1 MRISDWSS
9 DVCSS
14 DLNDLA
20 DRVGDG
26 RAEKPVLAQSDV
38 ERRQVDKSMADRGIG
53 AQLGA
58 VQGEIDRPHM
68 TRERE
73 QATADDEDLDHRNG
87 MDPLRPEQQRHEIPR
102 DRKSVV
108 EGKSVSVRVDLCGRS
123 IVKKKTE

>member
-1 MRISDWSS
+1 MQQLPPRSTLTDQLLPYTTPFRTE
-9 DVCSS
+9 VQAAHQH
-14 DLNDLA
+14 NDLA

-73 QATADDEDLDHRNG
+73 QATADRSEEHTSELQSLMRTYYAVFC
-87 MDPLRPEQQRHEIPR
+87 LKQQN
-102 DRKSVV
+102 
-108 EGKSVSVRVDLCGRS
+108 
-123 IVKKKTE
+123 TNNTN